1 MLNFDKQLY
10 IVDCKY
16 FKTPH
21 LCSHGEVQ
29 ELIKRNYSDIAS
41 IHKAN
46 IIAGEQVDFKHFIPK
61 CYRTEYNPS
70 IYYCKNLWCKIW
82 NDIEL
87 D

>member
-29 ELIKRNYSDIAS
+29 ELIKRNYSDIVS
-41 IHKAN
+41 IYKAD
-46 IIAGEQVDFKHFIPK
+46 IIAGEQVDFKHFIMQK
-61 CYRTEYNPS
+61 S
-70 IYYCKNLWCKIW
+70 ISNRPRIKSAHKVVNR
-82 NDIEL
+82 N
-87 D
+87 

>member
-1 MLNFDKQLY
+1 MLRLDKQLY

-29 ELIKRNYSDIAS
+29 ELIKRNRSDIVN

-46 IIAGEQVDFKHFIPK
+46 IIVGEQVDFKRFVPK
-61 CYRTEYNPS
+61 CYRTEYKPS
-70 IYYCKNLWCKIW
+70 VYYGKNFWHKIW